1 MILSKVS
8 EAIQSIVPTE
18 RRLIT
23 DNPIVLMKIIKN
35 DVEASGIR
43 SAHLRDGIALVR
55 YLHWLENEIDVQNI
69 TEISGAEKLAQFR
82 RYVNASRFC
91 CKPNLPI
98 FRVFSQ
104 QEHFR
109 GLSFQTVSAV
119 GAHAAIVHYSP
130 TLETDK
136 RITRDEIYLVDSGA
150 QYLGETCKID
160 FRRTKFTL
168 NLSLKRQMERPM

>member
-23 DNPIVLMKIIKN
+23 DNPIVLMKVIKN
-35 DVEASGIR
+35 DVEASGIQ
-43 SAHLRDGIALVR
+43 SAHLRDGVALVR
-55 YLHWLENEIDVQNI
+55 YLHWLDHEIDVQNI

-82 RYVNASRFC
+82 RYVNVSRFC
-91 CKPNLPI
+91 CTSNLPL
-98 FRVFSQ
+98 FCVLSQ

-109 GLSFQTVSAV
+109 GLSFQTISAV
-119 GAHAAIVHYSP
+119 GAHAALVHYSP

-136 RITRDEIYLVDSGA
+136 RITRKEIYLVDSGG

-160 FRRTKFTL
+160 FRRKKSTL
-168 NLSLKRQMERPM
+168 NLSFER